1 MTLLIIAGKAIGGW
15 LQHAI
20 VSLAPPPAH
29 TDRNDW
35 TEYYRF
41 PMF

>member
-1 MTLLIIAGKAIGGW
+1 MMLLILAGKAIGGW
-15 LQHAI
+15 LRRVI
-20 VSLAPPPAH
+20 VALAPPPAH
-29 TDRNDW
+29 TDQKDW